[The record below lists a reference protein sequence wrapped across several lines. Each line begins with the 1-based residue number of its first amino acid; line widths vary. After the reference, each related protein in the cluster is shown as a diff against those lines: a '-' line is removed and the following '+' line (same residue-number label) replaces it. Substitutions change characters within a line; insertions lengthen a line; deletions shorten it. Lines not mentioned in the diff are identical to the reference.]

1 MGRPVTEYPR
11 RCRAIG
17 SLSAQAC
24 RSPHAWRIAPSPRL
38 SPMGGRLD
46 SQSGSAHEPLWG
58 RCGLWSLRQWRTIT
72 RRSTDRHRHGGRT
85 VRGGRPDGFAALLER
100 MNDAMG
106 HPFVRDCQ
114 CQELG
119 WQYPL
124 AEAASDASVH
134 RCVVRSGQRYGIS
147 RHIQVFSLTSFNR
160 HLCNRGADSMRPP
173 RSTNVLSPVGVPKTL
188 SNR

>member
-1 MGRPVTEYPR
+1 MVIETVADDYQTLH
-11 RCRAIG
+11 G
-17 SLSAQAC
+17 SS
-24 RSPHAWRIAPSPRL
+24 
-38 SPMGGRLD
+38 
-46 SQSGSAHEPLWG
+46 
-58 RCGLWSLRQWRTIT
+58 
-72 RRSTDRHRHGGRT
+72 STWWQDGQ
-85 VRGGRPDGFAALLER
+85 GGRPDGFAALLER

-114 CQELG
+114 CQLLG